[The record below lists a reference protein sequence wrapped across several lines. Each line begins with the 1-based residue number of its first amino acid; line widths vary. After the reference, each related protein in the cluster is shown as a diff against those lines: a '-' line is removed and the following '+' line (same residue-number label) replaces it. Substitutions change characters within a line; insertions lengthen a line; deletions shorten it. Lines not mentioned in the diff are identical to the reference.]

1 MSARDIYIRLVRAGL
16 TPAGACGLMGNM
28 QAESGM
34 KSNIAQRGMTA
45 LSDEEYTASAAEW
58 PVKFIHDG
66 VGYGLCQWTYWSRKQ
81 ALFNFAQERGASV
94 GDEGMQ
100 AEFCISELKN
110 DYPGLWALLCSVT
123 DIYTAASEVCTV
135 YERPAV
141 NNITVRA
148 GYANQLSNRAKREEW
163 GSAASSGV
171 NPSVAYGDSPL
182 YKGAEG
188 AEGAGESAGAGSA
201 EVYWPP
207 RVICEGMSGDDVA
220 AAQALLKARGGDV
233 VITGDFDR
241 RFKNRVM
248 EWQSFN
254 GLAADG
260 IIGAATWAALL
271 RR

>member
-1 MSARDIYIRLVRAGL
+1 MSARDIYAKLIAAGL
-16 TPAGACGLMGNM
+16 THEGACGLMGNM
-28 QAESGM
+28 QAESAL
-34 KSNIAQRGMTA
+34 KANIAQRGMTA
-45 LSDEEYTASAAEW
+45 LSDEEYTAAAAEW

-148 GYANQLSNRAKREEW
+148 GYANQLANRAKREGW
-163 GSAASSGV
+163 GSAAED
-171 NPSVAYGDSPL
+171 NPAD
-182 YKGAEG
+182 KGAEG
-188 AEGAGESAGAGSA
+188 ADI
-201 EVYWPP
+201 YWPP

-220 AAQALLKARGGDV
+220 VAQALLKARGGDV
-233 VITGDFDR
+233 SITGDFDA
-241 RFKNRVM
+241 RFAARVKQ
-248 EWQSFN
+248 WQTFN
-254 GLAADG
+254 GLDADG
-260 IIGAATWAALL
+260 IIGGATWAALL
-271 RR
+271 QRG

>member
-1 MSARDIYIRLVRAGL
+1 MSARDIYAKLIAAGL
-16 TPAGACGLMGNM
+16 THEGTCGLMGNM

-34 KSNIAQRGMTA
+34 KSNIAQRGMTE
-45 LSDEEYTASAAEW
+45 LSDEEYTAAAAEW

-81 ALFNFAQERGASV
+81 ALFNFAQARGVSV

-100 AEFCISELKN
+100 VEFCISERKN

-148 GYANQLSNRAKREEW
+148 GYANQLANRAKREEW
-163 GSAASSGV
+163 GNA
-171 NPSVAYGDSPL
+171 
-182 YKGAEG
+182 AEG
-188 AEGAGESAGAGSA
+188 SPADKEAEGT

-220 AAQALLKARGGDV
+220 VAQAILKARGGDV
-233 VITGDFDR
+233 AITGEFDT
-241 RFKNRVM
+241 RFKNRIM
-248 EWQSFN
+248 QWQSFG

>member
-1 MSARDIYIRLVRAGL
+1 MSARDIYAKLIAAGL
-16 TPAGACGLMGNM
+16 THEGTCGLMGNM

-34 KSNIAQRGMTA
+34 KSNIAQRGMTE
-45 LSDEEYTASAAEW
+45 LSDREYTAAAAEW
-58 PVKFIHDG
+58 PAKFIHDG

-148 GYANQLSNRAKREEW
+148 GYANQFANRAKREGW
-163 GSAASSGV
+163 GSAAEG
-171 NPSVAYGDSPL
+171 SPAD
-182 YKGAEG
+182 KGAEG
-188 AEGAGESAGAGSA
+188 T

-220 AAQALLKARGGDV
+220 VAQAILKARGGDV
-233 VITGDFDR
+233 VITGEFDT
-241 RFKNRVM
+241 RFKNRIM
-248 EWQSFN
+248 QWQNFS

>member
-1 MSARDIYIRLVRAGL
+1 MSARDIYAKLIAAGL
-16 TPAGACGLMGNM
+16 THEGTCGLMGNM

-34 KSNIAQRGMTA
+34 KSNIAQLGMTE
-45 LSDEEYTASAAEW
+45 LSDEEYTAAAAEW

-94 GDEGMQ
+94 GNEEMQ
-100 AEFCISELKN
+100 VEFCISELKN

-148 GYANQLSNRAKREEW
+148 GYANQFANRAKREGW
-163 GSAASSGV
+163 GSAAE
-171 NPSVAYGDSPL
+171 DSPADKEA
-182 YKGAEG
+182 KGAED
-188 AEGAGESAGAGSA
+188 AGSA

-233 VITGDFDR
+233 SITGDFDAR
-241 RFKNRVM
+241 LAARVKQ
-248 EWQSFN
+248 WQSFN

>member
-1 MSARDIYIRLVRAGL
+1 MSARDIYAKLITAGL
-16 TPAGACGLMGNM
+16 THEGACGLMGNM
-28 QAESGM
+28 QAESAL
-34 KSNIAQRGMTA
+34 KANIAQRGMTA
-45 LSDEEYTASAAEW
+45 LSDEEYTAAAAEW

-81 ALFNFAQERGASV
+81 ALFNFAQARGASV

-100 AEFCISELKN
+100 VEFCISELKN

-148 GYANQLSNRAKREEW
+148 GYANQISNRAKREGW
-163 GSAASSGV
+163 GN
-171 NPSVAYGDSPL
+171 NPSVAYGDSSL
-182 YKGAEG
+182 YKGAESTDGTEG
-188 AEGAGESAGAGSA
+188 AEA
-201 EVYWPP
+201 YWPP

-220 AAQALLKARGGDV
+220 VAQALLKARGGDV

>member
-1 MSARDIYIRLVRAGL
+1 MSARDIYAKLIAAGL
-16 TPAGACGLMGNM
+16 THEGTCGLMGNM

-45 LSDEEYTASAAEW
+45 LSDEEYTAAAAEW

-94 GDEGMQ
+94 GNEEMQ
-100 AEFCISELKN
+100 VEFCISELKN

-148 GYANQLSNRAKREEW
+148 GYANQISNRAKREGW
-163 GSAASSGV
+163 GSAAE
-171 NPSVAYGDSPL
+171 DSPAD
-182 YKGAEG
+182 KEAEG
-188 AEGAGESAGAGSA
+188 T

-220 AAQALLKARGGDV
+220 VAQALLKARGGDV
-233 VITGDFDR
+233 SITGDFDA
-241 RFKNRVM
+241 RFAARVKQ
-248 EWQSFN
+248 WQTFN
-254 GLAADG
+254 GLDADG

>member
-1 MSARDIYIRLVRAGL
+1 MSARDIYAKLIAAGL
-16 TPAGACGLMGNM
+16 THEGTCGLMGNM

-45 LSDEEYTASAAEW
+45 LSDEEYTTAAAEW

-94 GDEGMQ
+94 GDEEMQ
-100 AEFCISELKN
+100 VEFCISELKN

-123 DIYTAASEVCTV
+123 DVYTAASEVCTV

-148 GYANQLSNRAKREEW
+148 GYANQFANRAKREGW
-163 GSAASSGV
+163 GSAAEG
-171 NPSVAYGDSPL
+171 SPAD
-182 YKGAEG
+182 KEAEG
-188 AEGAGESAGAGSA
+188 T

-220 AAQALLKARGGDV
+220 VAQAILKARGGDV

-260 IIGAATWAALL
+260 IIGAATWAALV

>member
-1 MSARDIYIRLVRAGL
+1 MSARDIYAKLIAAGL
-16 TPAGACGLMGNM
+16 THEGTCGLMGNM

-34 KSNIAQRGMTA
+34 KSNIVQRGMTA
-45 LSDEEYTASAAEW
+45 LSDEEYTAAAAEW

-81 ALFNFAQERGASV
+81 ALFNFAQACGASV
-94 GDEGMQ
+94 GDEEMQ
-100 AEFCISELKN
+100 VEFCISELKN

-148 GYANQLSNRAKREEW
+148 GYANQFANRAKREGW
-163 GSAASSGV
+163 GSAAEG
-171 NPSVAYGDSPL
+171 SPAD
-182 YKGAEG
+182 KGAEG
-188 AEGAGESAGAGSA
+188 AEDAEGT

-220 AAQALLKARGGDV
+220 VAQAILKARGGDI

-260 IIGAATWAALL
+260 IIGAATWAALV

>member
-1 MSARDIYIRLVRAGL
+1 MSARDIYAKLIAAGL
-16 TPAGACGLMGNM
+16 THEGACGLMGNM
-28 QAESGM
+28 QAESTL
-34 KSNIAQRGMTA
+34 KANIAQRGMTA
-45 LSDEEYTASAAEW
+45 LSDEEYTKQTDSY
-58 PVKFIHDG
+58 PVSQARFVYDG
-66 VGYGLCQWTYWSRKQ
+66 VGYGLCQWTYWSRKN
-81 ALFNFAQERGASV
+81 ALLLFAQARSVSV
-94 GDEGMQ
+94 GNEEMQ
-100 AEFCISELKN
+100 VDFCVHELKS

-148 GYANQLSNRAKREEW
+148 GYANQISNRAKREGW
-163 GSAASSGV
+163 GNNS
-171 NPSVAYGDSPL
+171 SVAYGDSSL
-182 YKGAEG
+182 YKGAESTDG
-188 AEGAGESAGAGSA
+188 TEGA

-233 VITGDFDR
+233 SITGDFDAQ
-241 RFKNRVM
+241 FTERVKQ
-248 EWQSFN
+248 WQSFN

>member
-1 MSARDIYIRLVRAGL
+1 MSARDIYAKLIAAGL
-16 TPAGACGLMGNM
+16 THEGACGLMGNM
-28 QAESGM
+28 QAESAL
-34 KSNIAQRGMTA
+34 KANIAQRGMTA
-45 LSDEEYTASAAEW
+45 LSDEEYTKQTDSY
-58 PVKFIHDG
+58 PVSQARFVYDG
-66 VGYGLCQWTYWSRKQ
+66 VGYGLCQWTYWSRKN
-81 ALFNFAQERGASV
+81 ALLLFAQARSVSV
-94 GDEGMQ
+94 GNEEMQ
-100 AEFCISELKN
+100 VDFCVHELKN

-148 GYANQLSNRAKREEW
+148 GYANQISNRAKREGW
-163 GSAASSGV
+163 GN
-171 NPSVAYGDSPL
+171 NPSVAYGDSSL
-182 YKGAEG
+182 YKGAESTDG
-188 AEGAGESAGAGSA
+188 TESA

-220 AAQALLKARGGDV
+220 VAQAILKARGGDV

-241 RFKNRVM
+241 RSKNRVM

>member
-1 MSARDIYIRLVRAGL
+1 MSAKTIYDRLRSHGMTV
-16 TPAGACGLMGNM
+16 AGACAMLGNM
-28 QAESGM
+28 QAESGL
-34 KSNIAQRGMTA
+34 KANIAQRGMTT
-45 LSDEEYTASAAEW
+45 LTDDEYTAAAAEW

-81 ALFNFAQERGASV
+81 ALFNFAQERGVSV

-100 AEFCISELKN
+100 VEFCISELKN
-110 DYPGLWALLCSVT
+110 DYPELWALLCSVT

-148 GYANQLSNRAKREEW
+148 GYANQISNRAKREGW
-163 GSAASSGV
+163 GSAAE
-171 NPSVAYGDSPL
+171 DSPAD
-182 YKGAEG
+182 KEAEG
-188 AEGAGESAGAGSA
+188 T

-220 AAQALLKARGGDV
+220 VAQAILKARGGDV

-241 RFKNRVM
+241 RFKNRVI

>member
-1 MSARDIYIRLVRAGL
+1 MSARDIYAALIAAGL
-16 TPAGACGLMGNM
+16 THEGTCGLMGNM
-28 QAESGM
+28 QAESTL
-34 KSNIAQRGMTA
+34 KANIAQRGMTA
-45 LSDEEYTASAAEW
+45 LSDEEYTKQTDSY
-58 PVKFIHDG
+58 PVSQARFVYDG
-66 VGYGLCQWTYWSRKQ
+66 VGYGLCQWTYWSRKN
-81 ALFNFAQERGASV
+81 ALLLFAQARSVSV
-94 GDEGMQ
+94 GNEEMQ
-100 AEFCISELKN
+100 VDFCVHELKN

-148 GYANQLSNRAKREEW
+148 GYANQFANRAKREGW
-163 GSAASSGV
+163 GSAAEG
-171 NPSVAYGDSPL
+171 SPAD
-182 YKGAEG
+182 KGAEDAED
-188 AEGAGESAGAGSA
+188 AEGT

-233 VITGDFDR
+233 SITGDFDA
-241 RFKNRVM
+241 RFAARVKQ
-248 EWQSFN
+248 WQTFN

>member
-1 MSARDIYIRLVRAGL
+1 MSARDIYAKLIAAGL
-16 TPAGACGLMGNM
+16 THEGACGLMGNM
-28 QAESGM
+28 QAESAL
-34 KSNIAQRGMTA
+34 KANIAQRGMTA
-45 LSDEEYTASAAEW
+45 LSDEEYTAAAAEW

-81 ALFNFAQERGASV
+81 ALFNFAQERGAGV

-100 AEFCISELKN
+100 VDFCISELKN

-148 GYANQLSNRAKREEW
+148 GYANQLANRAKREGW

-171 NPSVAYGDSPL
+171 NPSVAYGDSSL
-182 YKGAEG
+182 YKGAKG
-188 AEGAGESAGAGSA
+188 AEDAGESAGAGST

-233 VITGDFDR
+233 SITGDFDA
-241 RFKNRVM
+241 RFTERVKQ
-248 EWQSFN
+248 WQSFN

>member
-1 MSARDIYIRLVRAGL
+1 MSARDIYAKLIAAGL
-16 TPAGACGLMGNM
+16 THEGACGLMGNM

-45 LSDEEYTASAAEW
+45 LSDEEYTAAAAEW

-94 GDEGMQ
+94 GNEEMQ
-100 AEFCISELKN
+100 VEFCISELKN

-148 GYANQLSNRAKREEW
+148 GYANQISNRAKREGW
-163 GSAASSGV
+163 GSAAEG
-171 NPSVAYGDSPL
+171 SPAD
-182 YKGAEG
+182 KEAEG
-188 AEGAGESAGAGSA
+188 T

-220 AAQALLKARGGDV
+220 VAQAILKARGGDV
-233 VITGDFDR
+233 VITGEFDA

-248 EWQSFN
+248 QWQNFS

-260 IIGAATWAALL
+260 IIGAVTWAALL
-271 RR
+271 SRR

>member
-1 MSARDIYIRLVRAGL
+1 MSARDIYAKLIAAGL
-16 TPAGACGLMGNM
+16 THEGTCGLMGNM

-34 KSNIAQRGMTA
+34 KSNIVQRGMTA
-45 LSDEEYTASAAEW
+45 LSDEEYTAAAAEW

-81 ALFNFAQERGASV
+81 ALFNFAQARGASV

-100 AEFCISELKN
+100 VEFCISELKS

-148 GYANQLSNRAKREEW
+148 GYANQISNRAKREGW
-163 GSAASSGV
+163 WSAAE
-171 NPSVAYGDSPL
+171 DSPAD
-182 YKGAEG
+182 KGAEG
-188 AEGAGESAGAGSA
+188 ADI
-201 EVYWPP
+201 YWPP

-233 VITGDFDR
+233 SITGYFDA
-241 RFKNRVM
+241 RFAARVKQ
-248 EWQSFN
+248 WQNFN

>member
-1 MSARDIYIRLVRAGL
+1 MSARDIYAKLIAAGL
-16 TPAGACGLMGNM
+16 THEGTCGLMGNM
-28 QAESGM
+28 QAESTL
-34 KSNIAQRGMTA
+34 KANIAQRGMTA
-45 LSDEEYTASAAEW
+45 LSDDEYTAAAAEW

-81 ALFNFAQERGASV
+81 ALFNFAQEHGTSV

-148 GYANQLSNRAKREEW
+148 GYANQISNRAKREGW
-163 GSAASSGV
+163 GNA
-171 NPSVAYGDSPL
+171 
-182 YKGAEG
+182 AEG
-188 AEGAGESAGAGSA
+188 SPADKEAEGT

-220 AAQALLKARGGDV
+220 VAQAILKARGGDV

>member
-1 MSARDIYIRLVRAGL
+1 MSARDIYAKLIAAGM
-16 TPAGACGLMGNM
+16 THEGACGLMGNM
-28 QAESGM
+28 QAESTL
-34 KSNIAQRGMTA
+34 KANIAQRGMTA
-45 LSDEEYTASAAEW
+45 LSDEEYTAAAAEW

-81 ALFNFAQERGASV
+81 ALFNFAQARGASV

-100 AEFCISELKN
+100 VEFCTSELKN

-148 GYANQLSNRAKREEW
+148 GYANQISNRAKREGW
-163 GSAASSGV
+163 GN
-171 NPSVAYGDSPL
+171 NPSVAYGDSSL
-182 YKGAEG
+182 CKEAESTDG
-188 AEGAGESAGAGSA
+188 TEGA

-233 VITGDFDR
+233 VITGVFDR

>member
-1 MSARDIYIRLVRAGL
+1 MSARDIYAKLIAAGL
-16 TPAGACGLMGNM
+16 THEGTCGLMGNM

-45 LSDEEYTASAAEW
+45 LSDEEYTAAAAEW

-94 GDEGMQ
+94 GNEEMQ
-100 AEFCISELKN
+100 VEFCISELKN

-148 GYANQLSNRAKREEW
+148 GYANQISNRAKREGW
-163 GSAASSGV
+163 GSAAEG
-171 NPSVAYGDSPL
+171 SPAD
-182 YKGAEG
+182 KEAEG
-188 AEGAGESAGAGSA
+188 T

-220 AAQALLKARGGDV
+220 VAQAILKARGGDV
-233 VITGDFDR
+233 VITGEFDA

-248 EWQSFN
+248 QWQNFS

-260 IIGAATWAALL
+260 IIGAVTWAALL
-271 RR
+271 SRR

>member
-1 MSARDIYIRLVRAGL
+1 MSARDIYAKLIAAGL
-16 TPAGACGLMGNM
+16 THEGACGLMGNM
-28 QAESGM
+28 QAESTL
-34 KSNIAQRGMTA
+34 KANIAQRGMTA
-45 LSDEEYTASAAEW
+45 LSDEEYTKQTDSY
-58 PVKFIHDG
+58 PVSQARFVYDG
-66 VGYGLCQWTYWSRKQ
+66 VGYGLCQWTYWSRKND
-81 ALFNFAQERGASV
+81 LLLFAQARSVSV
-94 GDEGMQ
+94 GNEEMQ
-100 AEFCISELKN
+100 VDFCVHELKN

-148 GYANQLSNRAKREEW
+148 GYANQLANRAKREDW
-163 GSAASSGV
+163 GNTVQEGT
-171 NPSVAYGDSPL
+171 NPPVSEADSPL
-182 YKGAEG
+182 YK
-188 AEGAGESAGAGSA
+188 GAGSA

-233 VITGDFDR
+233 SITGDFDAQ
-241 RFKNRVM
+241 FAARVKQ
-248 EWQSFN
+248 WQSFN
-254 GLAADG
+254 DLAADG

>member
-1 MSARDIYIRLVRAGL
+1 MSARDIYAKLIAAGL

-34 KSNIAQRGMTA
+34 KSNIVQRGMTA
-45 LSDEEYTASAAEW
+45 LSDGEYTRRADAGE
-58 PVKFIHDG
+58 PDFIRDG
-66 VGYGLCQWTYWSRKQ
+66 AGYGLCQWTYWSRKQ

-148 GYANQLSNRAKREEW
+148 GYANQLANRAKREGW
-163 GSAASSGV
+163 GSAAE
-171 NPSVAYGDSPL
+171 DSPAG
-182 YKGAEG
+182 KGAEG
-188 AEGAGESAGAGSA
+188 T

-220 AAQALLKARGGDV
+220 VAQAILKARGGDV

-248 EWQSFN
+248 EWQGFN
-254 GLAADG
+254 GLVADG

>member
-1 MSARDIYIRLVRAGL
+1 MSARDIYAKLIAAGL
-16 TPAGACGLMGNM
+16 THEGTCGLMGNM

-34 KSNIAQRGMTA
+34 KSNIVQRGMTA
-45 LSDEEYTASAAEW
+45 LSDEEYTAAAAEW

-81 ALFNFAQERGASV
+81 ALFNFAQERGAIV

-100 AEFCISELKN
+100 VEFCISELKN

-148 GYANQLSNRAKREEW
+148 GYANQISNRAKREGW
-163 GSAASSGV
+163 GSAAEG
-171 NPSVAYGDSPL
+171 SPAD
-182 YKGAEG
+182 KEAEG
-188 AEGAGESAGAGSA
+188 T

-207 RVICEGMSGDDVA
+207 RMICEGMSGADVA
-220 AAQALLKARGGDV
+220 VAQALLAAHGAELAV
-233 VITGDFDR
+233 SSVFDAKT
-241 RFKNRVM
+241 KNRTM
-248 EWQSFN
+248 EFQN
-254 GLAADG
+254 GVGLHADG
-260 IIGAATWAALL
+260 IIGNNTWAALL

>member
-1 MSARDIYIRLVRAGL
+1 MSARDIYAKLIAAGL
-16 TPAGACGLMGNM
+16 THEGTCGLMGNM

-34 KSNIAQRGMTA
+34 KSNIVQRGMTA
-45 LSDEEYTASAAEW
+45 LSDEEYTVAAAEW

-94 GDEGMQ
+94 GNEEMQ
-100 AEFCISELKN
+100 VEFCISELKN

-148 GYANQLSNRAKREEW
+148 GYANQFANRAKREGW
-163 GSAASSGV
+163 GSAAEG
-171 NPSVAYGDSPL
+171 SPAD
-182 YKGAEG
+182 KEAEG
-188 AEGAGESAGAGSA
+188 T

-220 AAQALLKARGGDV
+220 VAQAILKARGGDV

>member
-148 GYANQLSNRAKREEW
+148 GYANQISNRAKREGW
-163 GSAASSGV
+163 GSAAE
-171 NPSVAYGDSPL
+171 DSPAD
-182 YKGAEG
+182 KDAEG
-188 AEGAGESAGAGSA
+188 T

-220 AAQALLKARGGDV
+220 VAQAILKARGGDV

>member
-1 MSARDIYIRLVRAGL
+1 MSARDIYAKLIAAGL
-16 TPAGACGLMGNM
+16 THDGACGLMGNM
-28 QAESGM
+28 QAESTL
-34 KSNIAQRGMTA
+34 KANIAQRGMTA

-100 AEFCISELKN
+100 VDFCISELKN

-148 GYANQLSNRAKREEW
+148 GYANQFANRAKREGW
-163 GSAASSGV
+163 V
-171 NPSVAYGDSPL
+171 NA
-182 YKGAEG
+182 AEG
-188 AEGAGESAGAGSA
+188 SPADKEAEGT

-220 AAQALLKARGGDV
+220 VAQAILKARGGDV

-254 GLAADG
+254 GLVADG